1 MHHQKGPTIT
11 INELHDELPVYDDN
25 FGDVEPLSE
34 SSGLTTENEKNTV
47 KKQLNE
53 VIIEEESD
61 PDIVKDYNICNELCI
76 PVNGQIHE
84 KSTPELANVVIQIVD
99 LEGPVHISEV
109 VRRIRV
115 AWGIKRAGK
124 RIQDSITDAINL
136 ANENGDVRVKDEF
149 LYPKNRGIL
158 VRRRSGDPPAKINLI
173 CDDEIAEAAKIV
185 IRTQFA
191 SPMAEVVRQTSRL
204 FGIKV
209 TRGAT
214 AKRIEGVVQQL
225 VKDGELEIQ
234 SNGMINFP
242 KS

>member
-1 MHHQKGPTIT
+1 M
-11 INELHDELPVYDDN
+11 
-25 FGDVEPLSE
+25 
-34 SSGLTTENEKNTV
+34 
-47 KKQLNE
+47 
-53 VIIEEESD
+53 
-61 PDIVKDYNICNELCI
+61 
-76 PVNGQIHE
+76 
-84 KSTPELANVVIQIVD
+84 
-99 LEGPVHISEV
+99 EGPVHISEV

-136 ANENGDVRVKDEF
+136 ANENGDVRLKDEF
-149 LYPKNRGIL
+149 LYPKNRGII

-173 CDDEIAEAAKIV
+173 CDDEIAEAAKMV